1 MNDYKLKEGSSVILD
16 LIRGVSAQIVVVGH
30 AISFFGIFTFL
41 HEPNFP
47 WMQDIAVLIFFLL
60 SGFLISYSTVRKKL
74 ADKNYGFNKY
84 FADRFS
90 RIYTAFIPSIIF
102 VLILDLISKNINPEL
117 YSYSKAFDL
126 KTFVGNIFMLQDYSI
141 FFFVPQD
148 VVTSFGSARPFWTLA
163 IEWWIYLL
171 FGYLILVILKKS
183 KISVSNVL
191 ILSLFSIVPVFN
203 LISGRGNGLTTYWLF
218 GSIVYVISTLNLL
231 KGVNHNIKLIFT
243 VVISGL
249 ALSRAYYKM
258 DAYDPIFAFL
268 LAIMLWLI
276 IDIYKDKS
284 ISKNTTK
291 IIRYN
296 SSFSYT
302 LYLVHYS
309 ILDFIKTH
317 FYESANPYLLFLIG
331 FISAN
336 VISILIGRYTELS
349 LTKKVKLFLY
359 KRIED
364 KRLATANKNQ

>member
-1 MNDYKLKEGSSVILD
+1 M
-16 LIRGVSAQIVVVGH
+16 
-30 AISFFGIFTFL
+30 
-41 HEPNFP
+41 
-47 WMQDIAVLIFFLL
+47 
-60 SGFLISYSTVRKKL
+60 
-74 ADKNYGFNKY
+74 
-84 FADRFS
+84 
-90 RIYTAFIPSIIF
+90 
-102 VLILDLISKNINPEL
+102 
-117 YSYSKAFDL
+117 
-126 KTFVGNIFMLQDYSI
+126 
-141 FFFVPQD
+141 
-148 VVTSFGSARPFWTLA
+148 
-163 IEWWIYLL
+163 
-171 FGYLILVILKKS
+171 
-183 KISVSNVL
+183 
-191 ILSLFSIVPVFN
+191 SLFSIVPVFN

-231 KGVNHNIKLIFT
+231 KGVNQNIKLIFT

-268 LAIMLWLI
+268 LAIILWLI

-364 KRLATANKNQ
+364 KRLLTANKNP